1 MAAKRKKTV
10 FGFHFGRILKNE
22 RSRAGLSQRALAM
35 RAKCSTVFVS
45 NLEQGLSIP
54 SLEVVIALE
63 RALGL
68 RLGALAAATRLTLE
82 DYERQKVAGKGPGE

>member
-10 FGFHFGRILKNE
+10 FGLCFGGILKNA
-22 RSRAGLSQRALAM
+22 RSRAGLSQRALAA
-35 RAKCSTVFVS
+35 RSKCSTVFVS

-63 RALGL
+63 RALAL
-68 RLGALAAATRLTLE
+68 RFGALAAVTRLTLE
-82 DYERQKVAGKGPGE
+82 GYERQKLAGKGPGE